1 MPNTFKILTYRAF
14 EPTEILGLKAW
25 YDASTLTGAD
35 GSSVSAW
42 LDQSGNEAH
51 MYQSTSA
58 AQPTLQTNELN
69 GRNVVRFDGVDDF
82 MNLTAPFNEIPTNRE
97 TASAT
102 NNIRFSS
109 TGNYLIYLQR
119 TSPSI
124 FLYKRNGNNFSRI
137 SFTSPFSDVVSAT
150 WSPND
155 EYLVISSATTSP
167 FIKIYKRSGDTFT
180 ALSDPATI
188 PDGAVYGKID
198 FSSDGVYLAIPHAGT
213 RRLTIYKRSGDTFT
227 KLSDPTTLP
236 TGTGTG
242 CSFSNNAD
250 FLAVGHLN
258 SPRISIYQRSGDV
271 FTKVGDPADLP
282 AADVYGIDFSS
293 NSTYLAICG
302 FSTPK
307 RLIIYKNT
315 SGVFTKLSDPLIDLD
330 GIGFSCEFSN
340 DENFLF
346 FAHAGTRRL
355 TAYSRSG
362 DTFTKLN
369 DPASLPNSQGV
380 GLTLSN
386 NLLAFASTSS
396 PFIQAYTF
404 DGTTLTNLTKL
415 NMFRNVG
422 GASIFAVVKYSGG
435 ASSQAAFFASNN
447 TTANPRTYLYQRFSG
462 TNVKY
467 TIAGRRLDAD
477 LFQALQSIT
486 ESTNIFVLHTGVID
500 YSNSN
505 AFVYLNGSI
514 NNSTTSF
521 QTDGLTSNTDSSV
534 IQISN
539 AAIPNYMNGDI
550 AEIIVFNRALTTA
563 EIANVHEYLSRKW
576 GIALA

>member
-14 EPTEILGLKAW
+14 EPTEISGLKAW

-82 MNLTAPFNEIPTNRE
+82 LNLTAPFNEIPTNVS
-97 TASAT
+97 SARSNSFS
-102 NNIRFSS
+102 NN
-109 TGNYLIYLQR
+109 GNYLIHSNSNS
-119 TSPSI
+119 TPNMFI
-124 FLYKRNGNNFSRI
+124 YKKNGN
-137 SFTSPFSDVVSAT
+137 SFNRLTNPSSLPSGTTYESTWMSDDSYFA
-150 WSPND
+150 
-155 EYLVISSATTSP
+155 IASSASP
-167 FIKIYKRSGDTFT
+167 RIQIYKRT
-180 ALSDPATI
+180 
-188 PDGAVYGKID
+188 
-198 FSSDGVYLAIPHAGT
+198 
-213 RRLTIYKRSGDTFT
+213 GDTFT
-227 KLSDPTTLP
+227 KIANPLTLP
-236 TGTGTG
+236 SSSGLACNYSSDNLYLAVSGQMTGLMIIYKISGENYTALSNPAITPAGTIAEAIQ
-242 CSFSNNAD
+242 FSPDTNY
-250 FLAVGHLN
+250 LAVGSN
-258 SPRISIYQRSGDV
+258 ASPFIQI
-271 FTKVGDPADLP
+271 
-282 AADVYGIDFSS
+282 
-293 NSTYLAICG
+293 
-302 FSTPK
+302 
-307 RLIIYKNT
+307 
-315 SGVFTKLSDPLIDLD
+315 
-330 GIGFSCEFSN
+330 
-340 DENFLF
+340 
-346 FAHAGTRRL
+346 
-355 TAYSRSG
+355 YSRSG
-362 DTFTKLN
+362 DTFTKLTDPTSLPSDPVYSIDWLDN
-369 DPASLPNSQGV
+369 TTFILGANSITARIYSFDIGTGTFQQVQTIVNSGTVCYHAKYSRNKNYLALGLSASPFVKVYSRSGTTYTAISNPASLPLGTGRGV
-380 GLTLSN
+380 SWGLDD
-386 NLLAFASTSS
+386 TSIVVS
-396 PFIQAYTF
+396 HGSAPNIQAYTF
-404 DGTTLTNLTKL
+404 DGSTLTNLTKL

-422 GASIFAVVKYSGG
+422 GASVFAVVKYSGG

-477 LFQALQSIT
+477 LFQALQSVA

-576 GIALA
+576 GITLA